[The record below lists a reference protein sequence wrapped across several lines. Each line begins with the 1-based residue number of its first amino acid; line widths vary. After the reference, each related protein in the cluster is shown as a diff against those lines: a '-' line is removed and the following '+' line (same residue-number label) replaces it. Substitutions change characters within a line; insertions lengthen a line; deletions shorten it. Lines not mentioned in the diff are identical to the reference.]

1 MTLCKVGGLST
12 NSSTLKLKLVYLR
25 KKMDLEIQRESL
37 ERNKDLTTVK
47 FSREAEQA
55 PSVGETRQRPQHPRA
70 GFPGALLLLWGHQH
84 PRASDTVKS
93 FNNYVGKWSLSM
105 NSRIIKKITM
115 KRKQHS
121 PERPGPG
128 QVPPAFS
135 PPLRRSEARG
145 RGHRSVLVSQ
155 ASPRPRTHPRRG
167 APDRDPSVTG
177 QTTNP
182 TK

>member
-84 PRASDTVKS
+84 PRASDTMKS

-115 KRKQHS
+115 KRKQHT
-121 PERPGPG
+121 PERPGPRAG
-128 QVPPAFS
+128 ATCF
-135 PPLRRSEARG
+135 L
-145 RGHRSVLVSQ
+145 
-155 ASPRPRTHPRRG
+155 ASPSAQRSTQARPPICPGLPGLTPASDASSSG
-167 APDRDPSVTG
+167 GT
-177 QTTNP
+177 
-182 TK
+182 